1 MAKSKNLNFKIGLL
15 EACLRSGRTFKQAT
29 AIEEKRKRDA
39 ERRAKKAAKLAEESG
54 NPEEAKAI
62 LQKAADEE
70 KAYMDD
76 CLKKLEEFRLK
87 RFHRKYHG
95 TRIRMRSMIKKHLMM
110 EKMRLSRLVKKIKA
124 EKENPAPIKTR
135 EEILSTISPKL
146 GEVNRRVNKALKKQK
161 KLNDSKSVE
170 ETEALLEK
178 VTKLD
183 ADFLVKVMEYL
194 LVRRSATIRAVIGE
208 SVTTPEVV
216 EAAADKYIKTFFNAP
231 RIVNSL
237 RNNVLDLETVLDGNQ
252 KHLRASQTRKM
263 QANGIVNSARN
274 MDFKDIAVEGKEG
287 ANGAT
292 FRLVPDPIATYVSR
306 DKEVVWEKSLGK
318 SKDAEGSDAEDSDSE
333 NSDSENSNAE
343 NSDAESG
350 YDSVDSSN
358 NDNNNARA
366 RHDKMDCDDSDVE
379 KSEQEQEA
387 AGSKRKSK
395 KSDKKSS
402 KKNRINYESYDEA
415 EDEDFGAIYGTSKKG
430 SKKAPKNRPG
440 QQARRMMNAK
450 IYGDDANHIKAAKRK
465 QREIL
470 DKAKDVK
477 GQKIVFE
484 DVAACTHYEWRDKK
498 HYNIPKNGPW
508 TTLPNRP
515 AVLFQAGSSTSNGH
529 TSRKSTHKSGHS
541 NSSTTHQNA
550 MITVVSS
557 TAFEGIKFADS
568 DQVTPIKRLSPPVIL
583 KATNGRL
590 LSTIN
595 EFKLPIDVIDMI
607 NDSTRGPDD
616 GEYRI
621 YWYMCTYSDACR
633 FNTQTPQR
641 PVEIS
646 YPSSFSLTLN
656 SRSVPTTAVDG
667 RSGIAPLDIT
677 DIVPKSSEV
686 SNSMVVNYKVV
697 SMFVGMAMLAK
708 KQTIKSMIKDIRAKN
723 AISADSVRKTFFKPS
738 GADDDD
744 IVSTGALV
752 SLKCPLGLIRITM
765 PTRSKY
771 CQHSQCFDCENFLQM
786 KQRVPSFKCP
796 VCSIPIK
803 SWRELILDCYFDD
816 ILKNTSDNDS
826 QVYIEADGSWRPKE
840 QMAVEDVDSWDINK
854 RKLAD
859 VSSQGAIDLS
869 DFSSGEELPVG
880 RSKRHRSDVID
891 LTLDSDD
898 DGGDGGGASFRNNRV
913 VTDFSSDYSQDEEL
927 PPMTQEDIALIDSV
941 VATSF
946 PATESRMPQG
956 PSVNEIPQ
964 YLPATSVSQNLS
976 ATSVPQNPSTTGVL
990 QNPPATSVPQAP
1002 CVTGIP
1008 QSSSAA
1014 SVSQNP
1020 SVTSAP
1026 EPALSTAG
1034 QPSGEIS
1041 QRTRD
1046 PLPQPTMD
1054 TPAPQSSTPQ
1064 AALLTTT
1071 PLSPQQTASS
1081 TSTLA
1086 SMPITV
1092 EQQTTPTRQLPTFQ
1106 ELQRRASSTTGGWK
1120 LVDRRHNVLNTPKSV
1135 PARLVKNK
1143 SGLRP
1148 RIFDAT
1154 VDRPSS
1160 RRASIGNPLSSPS
1173 SGRSSRISS
1182 ELSRVMPSYTN
1193 IMRRMMAR
1201 SASSMQLRSPAQN
1214 HPSTPTPISRT
1225 TVSAPSSIPNTV
1237 PRTNG
1242 SNGFVVAQTPIIGVS
1257 PTYASLFM
1265 NADLAAN
1272 NAPTAESESIS
1283 HTQGGAH
1290 PSA

>member
-1 MAKSKNLNFKIGLL
+1 
-15 EACLRSGRTFKQAT
+15 
-29 AIEEKRKRDA
+29 
-39 ERRAKKAAKLAEESG
+39 
-54 NPEEAKAI
+54 
-62 LQKAADEE
+62 
-70 KAYMDD
+70 
-76 CLKKLEEFRLK
+76 
-87 RFHRKYHG
+87 
-95 TRIRMRSMIKKHLMM
+95 
-110 EKMRLSRLVKKIKA
+110 
-124 EKENPAPIKTR
+124 
-135 EEILSTISPKL
+135 
-146 GEVNRRVNKALKKQK
+146 
-161 KLNDSKSVE
+161 
-170 ETEALLEK
+170 
-178 VTKLD
+178 
-183 ADFLVKVMEYL
+183 
-194 LVRRSATIRAVIGE
+194 
-208 SVTTPEVV
+208 
-216 EAAADKYIKTFFNAP
+216 
-231 RIVNSL
+231 
-237 RNNVLDLETVLDGNQ
+237 
-252 KHLRASQTRKM
+252 
-263 QANGIVNSARN
+263 
-274 MDFKDIAVEGKEG
+274 
-287 ANGAT
+287 
-292 FRLVPDPIATYVSR
+292 
-306 DKEVVWEKSLGK
+306 
-318 SKDAEGSDAEDSDSE
+318 
-333 NSDSENSNAE
+333 
-343 NSDAESG
+343 
-350 YDSVDSSN
+350 
-358 NDNNNARA
+358 
-366 RHDKMDCDDSDVE
+366 
-379 KSEQEQEA
+379 
-387 AGSKRKSK
+387 
-395 KSDKKSS
+395 
-402 KKNRINYESYDEA
+402 
-415 EDEDFGAIYGTSKKG
+415 
-430 SKKAPKNRPG
+430 
-440 QQARRMMNAK
+440 
-450 IYGDDANHIKAAKRK
+450 
-465 QREIL
+465 
-470 DKAKDVK
+470 
-477 GQKIVFE
+477 
-484 DVAACTHYEWRDKK
+484 
-498 HYNIPKNGPW
+498 
-508 TTLPNRP
+508 
-515 AVLFQAGSSTSNGH
+515 
-529 TSRKSTHKSGHS
+529 
-541 NSSTTHQNA
+541 
-550 MITVVSS
+550 MITVISS

-590 LSTIN
+590 LSTIS

-723 AISADSVRKTFFKPS
+723 AISADSVRKTFFKSS

-752 SLKCPLGLIRITM
+752 SLKCPLGLLRITM

-796 VCSIPIK
+796 VCSIAIK

-826 QVYIEADGSWRPKE
+826 QVYIEADGSWRPKR
-840 QMAVEDVDSWDINK
+840 QMAVEDVDSWDMNK
-854 RKLAD
+854 RKLVD
-859 VSSQGAIDLS
+859 VSNRDAIDLS

-880 RSKRHRSDVID
+880 RSKRHRSDIID

-913 VTDFSSDYSQDEEL
+913 VTDFSSDCSEDEEL

-941 VATSF
+941 AATYL
-946 PATESRMPQG
+946 PVTESSMPQG
-956 PSVNEIPQ
+956 PSVNEI
-964 YLPATSVSQNLS
+964 TQNLS
-976 ATSVPQNPSTTGVL
+976 ATSAPQNPSTTGVL
-990 QNPPATSVPQAP
+990 QNPSVANAPA
-1002 CVTGIP
+1002 
-1008 QSSSAA
+1008 
-1014 SVSQNP
+1014 
-1020 SVTSAP
+1020 
-1026 EPALSTAG
+1026 PALSTAG
-1034 QPSGEIS
+1034 QPSSEIS
-1041 QRTRD
+1041 QRTPD

-1054 TPAPQSSTPQ
+1054 TPAPQSSTPP

-1071 PLSPQQTASS
+1071 PLSPQQTATSTS

-1092 EQQTTPTRQLPTFQ
+1092 EQQTTPTRQLPSFQ

-1120 LVDRRHNVLNTPKSV
+1120 LVDRRHNILNTPKSV
-1135 PARLVKNK
+1135 PARLVKNN

-1148 RIFDAT
+1148 RVFDAT
-1154 VDRPSS
+1154 VDRPSG

-1173 SGRSSRISS
+1173 SGRSSSISR

-1242 SNGFVVAQTPIIGVS
+1242 SNGFAVAQTPIIGVS

-1265 NADLAAN
+1265 NADFAAN